1 MPSSSSP
8 VITLIVDEPISR
20 LDHFLH
26 VRYPFISINHWRQAL
41 RNHEVKVDG
50 RRALKGTSLAVG
62 QKVVIPETLLDCLQ
76 PEKPATEAE
85 PELEII
91 YQDEE
96 LLALNKPAGCHTH
109 PLAAAE
115 TGTLANHLIAV
126 FPELAGIGDFGP
138 LQPGLL
144 HRLDF
149 ATSGVVLVARSDS
162 AWKRLRE
169 QFSRHLV
176 VKEYMAQVQGLIEN
190 EIVIDKALTHATGDR
205 RRMVVTPPA
214 PVCRGIYP
222 ARTEISPVLY
232 TAFHDSTLVRLVMV
246 SGVMHQLRVH
256 LADSGHPLFGD
267 SLYGGRPFAVGE
279 SDFVKVNA
287 DVVFHLHCFQLTLAD
302 GRIISAPLPGWC
314 GAGGKPN

>member
-1 MPSSSSP
+1 MPSFSSP
-8 VITLIVDEPISR
+8 VITIVVDKSTSR

-26 VRYPFISINHWRQAL
+26 TRYPFIPINQWRRAL

-62 QKVVIPETLLDCLQ
+62 QKVVIPEELLNRLQ
-76 PEKPATEAE
+76 PEKPETEAE
-85 PELEII
+85 PELEILF
-91 YQDEE
+91 QDEE
-96 LLALNKPAGCHTH
+96 MLALNKPAGSHTH

-149 ATSGVVLVARSDS
+149 ATSGVLLVARSDS
-162 AWKRLRE
+162 SWKRLRE

-176 VKEYMAQVQGLIEN
+176 VKEYMAQVHGLIEN
-190 EIVIDKALTHATGDR
+190 KIVVDKALTHDVDDR

-214 PVCRGIYP
+214 PLCRGIYP
-222 ARTEISPVLY
+222 ARTEIFPVSY
-232 TAFHDSTLVRLVMV
+232 TASYDSTLTRLVMV

-256 LADSGHPLFGD
+256 LADFGHPLLGD
-267 SLYGGRPFAVGE
+267 SLYGGRPFVAGE
-279 SDFVKVNA
+279 SDFVKVTA
-287 DVVFHLHCFQLTLAD
+287 DVAFHLHCFQLTLAD
-302 GRIISAPLPGWC
+302 GRIISAPLPEWC
-314 GAGGKPN
+314 GAGGKPD

>member
-1 MPSSSSP
+1 MSSFSSP
-8 VITLIVDEPISR
+8 VITIVVDKPTSR

-26 VRYPFISINHWRQAL
+26 CRYPSISINQWRRAL

-62 QKVVIPETLLDCLQ
+62 QKVVIPEVLLNRLQ
-76 PEKPATEAE
+76 PEKPETEAE
-85 PELEII
+85 PELEIL
-91 YQDEE
+91 YQDDE

-126 FPELAGIGDFGP
+126 FPELAGVGDFGP

-176 VKEYMAQVQGLIEN
+176 VKEYMAQVQGLIES
-190 EIVIDKALTHATGDR
+190 EIVIDKALTHDAGDR

-214 PVCRGIYP
+214 PLCRGSYP

-232 TAFHDSTLVRLVMV
+232 TASHDSTLARLVMV

-256 LADSGHPLFGD
+256 LADSGHPLLGD
-267 SLYGGRPFAVGE
+267 SLYGGRPFASGE

-287 DVVFHLHCFQLTLAD
+287 DVTFHLHCFNLTLAD

-314 GAGGKPN
+314 GAGGKLN